1 MIVIA
6 PDSYKGTMSA
16 IEVCEIIKNEFIK
29 VDGTLEVKC
38 VPIADGGEGTV
49 DALLFNGG
57 ERVSVKAKDPFFNE
71 IDSFYGILPDGT
83 AVIEMAAASGL
94 PLAGEKKNP
103 MLTTTYGTGQLILDA
118 LDRGCKKI
126 LIGVGGSATNDGGI
140 GCAAAL
146 GAKFLNRNGEEVP
159 LCGGGMAEIES
170 IDLSGMDSRIKTA
183 DIEVLCDV
191 VSPLYGENGAA
202 YIFAPQKGADADM
215 VKALDDGL
223 RHLAEITAETIGT
236 DNALKEGTGAAGGLG
251 FGLISF
257 LGARLVKG
265 ATTVLKTMGFE
276 QIAAES
282 ELVVTGEG
290 CMDNQSLLGKAP
302 AQVAALSGD
311 TPVIAI
317 VGMSKVTDMSD
328 SKIKKIYVTDHDVRT
343 FEQVLLECRSDLA
356 MAAHKVAVE
365 WFGK

>member
-16 IEVCEIIKNEFIK
+16 GEVCEIIKDEFLK
-29 VDGTLEVKC
+29 LDNSLEIKC

-57 ERVSVKAKDPFFNE
+57 ERINIKVKGPLFDE
-71 IDSFYGILPDGT
+71 VESFYGILPDGT

-94 PLAGEKKNP
+94 PLVGSEKNP
-103 MLTTTYGTGQLILDA
+103 VKTTTYGTGQLIADA

-146 GAKFLNRNGEEVP
+146 GARFTDKNGNGVP
-159 LCGGGMAEIES
+159 LCGGGMIEIES
-170 IDLSGMDSRIKTA
+170 VDLSGIDSRIKDT

-202 YIFAPQKGADADM
+202 YIFAPQKGADEET
-215 VKALDDGL
+215 VKALDSGL
-223 RHLAEITAETIGT
+223 RHLAEVTARALGT
-236 DNALKEGTGAAGGLG
+236 DNALKEGAGAAGGLG

-265 ATTVLKTMGFE
+265 APTVLSTMGFE
-276 QIAAES
+276 KIAAS
-282 ELVVTGEG
+282 SDLVITGEG

-302 AQVAALSGD
+302 AQVAAMSGD
-311 TPVIAI
+311 TPVIAV
-317 VGMSKVTDMSD
+317 VGMSRVTDMTG
-328 SKIKKIYVTDHDVRT
+328 SKIRKIYVTDHGERT
-343 FEQVLLECRSDLA
+343 FEQIKLECRDDLA
-356 MAAHKVAVE
+356 AAARKVAEE
-365 WFGK
+365 WLKK